1 MIKITVLS
9 FCCFVLI
16 THVQGQRIK
25 HFEFY
30 NAELKGQVISNQQ
43 SIGNDS
49 TLEALAVFF
58 KDSTCT
64 QIAAILQ
71 HNPTIQELHV
81 MNPPPHFFGMLS
93 TLAPN
98 LSQLFI
104 KEYSNETLVM
114 PSLPKVEILD
124 IKSSDLTVLDMS
136 KSELP
141 LLEILDVSAEKLG
154 KWYSVSILP
163 SLGLIELN
171 APLLRVFPI
180 DSMPNIVQFSY
191 HCSLV
196 ELPANLC
203 DYGALMYISFE
214 NYGKIEVSK
223 CLRKKLR
230 DAVYSNISV
239 YDKIDGK
246 LSFELHS
253 SDYFK
258 E

>member
-16 THVQGQRIK
+16 TQVQGQLSK
-25 HFEFY
+25 NYEFY
-30 NAELKGQVISNQQ
+30 TELKGQVISNQQ

-58 KDSTCT
+58 KDSACT
-64 QIAAILQ
+64 QIAAVLQ
-71 HNPTIQELHV
+71 HNPGIQELHV

-98 LSQLFI
+98 LTHLFI

-114 PSLPKVEILD
+114 PSLPRVEILY
-124 IKSSDLTVLDMS
+124 IKSSVLTVLDMT

-141 LLEILDVSAEKLG
+141 LLEILDVSAEKLS
-154 KWYSVSILP
+154 KWYSVSALP
-163 SLGLIELN
+163 TLGLIELN
-171 APLLRVFPI
+171 APLLQVFPI

-191 HCSLV
+191 YCSLV

-203 DYGALMYISFE
+203 DYRTLMYISFE

>member
-1 MIKITVLS
+1 MIKFTLLS
-9 FCCFVLI
+9 FCSLVLN
-16 THVQGQRIK
+16 THLQGQQSK
-25 HFEFY
+25 NFEFY
-30 NAELKGQVISNQQ
+30 NAELKGQVISNKQ

-58 KDSTCT
+58 KDSACT
-64 QIAAILQ
+64 NVAAILQ

-98 LSQLFI
+98 LIQLFI
-104 KEYSNETLVM
+104 KEYSNEKLVM
-114 PSLPKVEILD
+114 PSLTKLEILD

-141 LLEILDVSAEKLG
+141 LLEILDVSAEKLS
-154 KWYSVSILP
+154 KWYSVSTLL

-171 APLLRVFPI
+171 APLLQVFPI

-191 HCSLV
+191 HCSFI
-196 ELPANLC
+196 ELPTNLC
-203 DYGALMYISFE
+203 VYGALMYISFE

-239 YDKIDGK
+239 YDKINGK